1 MSVQQGKRNI
11 IGPRCVQTEKGYQV
25 EWGDLVL
32 NINRPSGSESLN
44 DNQMQIADAPGTV
57 VNDRREVE
65 IVPVGLDR
73 STGSSVTVECRPLTI
88 NGRERSSSG
97 NQSRNP
103 VDGVEI
109 GATCRN
115 DYAAI
120 KTASVHGELSEML
133 TENPVVPAAV
143 GVPVM
148 FPELS
153 ILSPAGKAPATI
165 EYV

>member
-11 IGPRCVQTEKGYQV
+11 IGPRGVKTEKGYQV
-25 EWGDLVL
+25 ERGYLVL
-32 NINRPSGSESLN
+32 NIYCPSGSESLN
-44 DNQMQIADAPGTV
+44 DNQMQITDAPGTV

-73 STGSSVTVECRPLTI
+73 STRSSVTVECRTLTI
-88 NGRERSSSG
+88 NRRKGSSPG

-103 VDGVEI
+103 VDGVEV
-109 GATCRN
+109 GAACRN

-120 KTASVHGELSEML
+120 KAASVHGELSEML

-153 ILSPAGKAPATI
+153 MLSPAGKAPETI